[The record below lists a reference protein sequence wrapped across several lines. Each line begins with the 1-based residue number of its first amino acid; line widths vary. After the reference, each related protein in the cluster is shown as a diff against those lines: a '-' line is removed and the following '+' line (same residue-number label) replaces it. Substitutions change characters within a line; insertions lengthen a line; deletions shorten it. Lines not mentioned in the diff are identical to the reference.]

1 MLYEKKVNILLVDDN
16 SKNLLALEATLE
28 SLGQNVVKAN
38 SGEEAL
44 KRLLAQDFAAIL
56 LDVQMPGMDGFET
69 AELIRMRENSRHTPI
84 IFVTAIGKTTEF
96 IFKGYA
102 VGAVDYLLKPIVP
115 EILLSKVKVFVELKQ
130 QAEQLAAA
138 NKQMQQQL
146 EQISQLNQQC
156 QIANK
161 ELEAFNAAVC
171 HDLRNPLT
179 TIKGFS
185 DLLLTYRTD
194 GLEKTDKQ
202 YIEEINIASKRMGQ
216 LIDDL
221 LNLSLGK
228 SRQIWYE
235 TVDLSLMAQNIAAKL
250 HQSEPQRE
258 VEFDIASGMTVQGDP
273 RLLLIVLENLL
284 GNAWK
289 YTGKQPHARIEFGVL
304 EQESRVAKK
313 KRSRADKRNRLD
325 KLENQSPIPHAQ
337 LRTYYLRD
345 NGAGFDLT
353 QADKLFT
360 AFHRLHDKEEFEGTG
375 IGLVTVQRIIQ
386 RHGGK
391 IWAQA
396 ARDRGATFFFEL
408 PEPANFLTLDRSSRD
423 GGFSHQTQIGGCT
436 NKTLLKMA

>member
-1 MLYEKKVNILLVDDN
+1 MVYEKKVNILLVDDN
-16 SKNLLALEATLE
+16 SKNLLALEAVLE
-28 SLGQNVVKAN
+28 SLGQNVVRAN
-38 SGEEAL
+38 SGESAL
-44 KRLLAQDFAAIL
+44 KRLLADDFAVIL

-69 AELIRMRENSRHTPI
+69 AELIRMRENSRQTPI
-84 IFVTAIGKTTEF
+84 IFVTGIGKTTEF
-96 IFKGYA
+96 IFKGYSL
-102 VGAVDYLLKPIVP
+102 GAVDYLVKPIVP

-146 EQISQLNQQC
+146 EEISRLNQQC

-185 DLLLTYRTD
+185 DLLLMYRTER
-194 GLEKTDKQ
+194 LEKTEKQ
-202 YIEEINIASKRMGQ
+202 YIQEINVASKRMGQ

-228 SRQIWYE
+228 SRQLRCE
-235 TVDLSLMAQNIAAKL
+235 TVDLSLMGQNIAAKL

-258 VEFDIASGMTVQGDP
+258 VEFVLASGMTVQGDP
-273 RLLLIVLENLL
+273 RLLQIVLENLL

-289 YTGKQPHARIEFGVL
+289 YTGKQPHACIEFGVL
-304 EQESRVAKK
+304 EQESTGARK
-313 KRSRADKRNRLD
+313 KRSTV
-325 KLENQSPIPHAQ
+325 ENQIANAQ
-337 LRTYYLRD
+337 LRTYYVRD
-345 NGAGFDLT
+345 NGVGFDMT
-353 QADKLFT
+353 AADKLFT
-360 AFHRLHDKEEFEGTG
+360 AFHRLHEQGEFEGTG

-396 ARDRGATFFFEL
+396 ARDRGATFFFQL
-408 PEPANFLTLDRSSRD
+408 PERANFLTLDRGSRD
-423 GGFSHQTQIGGCT
+423 GGVSHQTQIGGCT
-436 NKTLLKMA
+436 NKTLKRMA

>member
-16 SKNLLALEATLE
+16 SKNLLALEAVLE
-28 SLGQNVVKAN
+28 SLEQNLVKAN

-84 IFVTAIGKTTEF
+84 IFITGIGKTTEF
-96 IFKGYA
+96 IFKGYG
-102 VGAVDYLLKPIVP
+102 VGAVDYLVKPIVP

-138 NKQMQQQL
+138 NKQLQQQL
-146 EQISQLNQQC
+146 EEISRLNQQC

-185 DLLLTYRTD
+185 DLLLMYRTER
-194 GLEKTDKQ
+194 LEKTDKQ
-202 YIEEINIASKRMGQ
+202 YIEEINVASKRMGQ

-235 TVDLSLMAQNIAAKL
+235 TVDLSLMGQNIVAKL
-250 HQSEPQRE
+250 HQSEPQRQ
-258 VEFDIASGMTVQGDP
+258 VELAIASGMTVQGDP
-273 RLLLIVLENLL
+273 RLLQIVLENLL

-289 YTGKQPHARIEFGVL
+289 YTGKQPHACIEFGVL
-304 EQESRVAKK
+304 EQESTAARNKSSRV
-313 KRSRADKRNRLD
+313 DKGD
-325 KLENQSPIPHAQ
+325 SLEKQ
-337 LRTYYLRD
+337 LRTYYVRD
-345 NGAGFDLT
+345 NGVGFDMT
-353 QADKLFT
+353 AADKLFT
-360 AFHRLHDKEEFEGTG
+360 AFHRLHDRGEFEGTG

-396 ARDRGATFFFEL
+396 APQRGATFFFQL
-408 PEPANFLTLDRSSRD
+408 PERANLLAWDRGNRD
-423 GGFSHQTQIGGCT
+423 GGVSHQTQMGGCT
-436 NKTLLKMA
+436 NKTLLRMA